1 MGFESYD
8 RAPEA
13 LETQNA
19 AMSQNSF
26 INRVFGWMTA
36 GLALSGV
43 VAYAVAQNVDLFIKV
58 QKGMIVIFILELVVV
73 IGLSAALRSISST
86 MATLGFL
93 FFAALNG
100 LTLSVI
106 FVAYEPESLTATF
119 FVTSGMFGA
128 MGLYGWMTRRD
139 LTGVGSFCFMG
150 LIGLIIASIVS
161 IFVSNPALYM
171 AISVIGVLIFVGL
184 TAYDMQKI
192 KLLAA
197 AVGGGE
203 FDSETGRKAA
213 VIGALQLYLDFVNLF
228 LYLLRLFGRRR

>member
-1 MGFESYD
+1 MGFQSYD

-19 AMSQNSF
+19 ALSQNSF
-26 INRVFGWMTA
+26 INRVFGWMTV

-43 VAYAVAQNVDLFIKV
+43 VAYAVAQNVELLSKV
-58 QKGMIVIFILELVVV
+58 VHGIWVLFILELVVV
-73 IGLSAALRSISST
+73 IGLSAALKTISAT

-93 FFAALNG
+93 FFALLNG

-106 FVAYEPESLTATF
+106 FVAYDPESLMATL

-128 MGLYGWMTRRD
+128 MGLYGWMTHRD
-139 LTGVGSFCFMG
+139 LSGIGSFCMMG
-150 LIGLIIASIVS
+150 LIGLILASVVAL
-161 IFVSNPALYM
+161 FVSNPAFYM

-197 AVGGGE
+197 AVEESDIDGE
-203 FDSETGRKAA
+203 GGRKIA
-213 VIGALQLYLDFVNLF
+213 VIGALELYLDFVNLF